1 MKPLPIAPPTTS
13 ITTSCT
19 PLGNSF
25 AHGKSCRDGLIELH
39 ILQLRPRIEVNMNL
53 VIVHL
58 DGRSVTT
65 AGERVTYIEKADVL
79 KSWAAWL
86 APAEKERM
94 DAHTKQ

>member
-1 MKPLPIAPPTTS
+1 
-13 ITTSCT
+13 
-19 PLGNSF
+19 
-25 AHGKSCRDGLIELH
+25 
-39 ILQLRPRIEVNMNL
+39 MNL